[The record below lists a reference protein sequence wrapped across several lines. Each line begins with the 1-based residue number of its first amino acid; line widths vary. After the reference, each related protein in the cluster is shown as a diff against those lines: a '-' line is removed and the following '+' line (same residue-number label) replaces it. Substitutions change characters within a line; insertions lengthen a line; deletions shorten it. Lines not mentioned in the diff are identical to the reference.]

1 MIIDFNDLQY
11 SIEKEM
17 ENKQNKPS
25 PGNDE
30 SKNEPKEQTN
40 HMVQT
45 KRKGG
50 NILFDKLQELPAK
63 VGTLNKK
70 FRLWLR
76 QRKNLSFYK
85 RYLDR
90 VQGGLYYGYGDA
102 ATIKENH
109 MIDDPVKILKG
120 RAQNYI
126 RSIIKDVNNLYET
139 VIKMANELE
148 TKTTVESAIPIIQ
161 TYCKDA
167 LNENIS
173 GKKVDQEKLPWKIK
187 LLNATKYKI
196 AKILLSHRNVV
207 GHEVYGYTAKNMVLK
222 GYPTPNHLIVTL
234 FVADPESYPVEQKV
248 TDIFKSADSFSI
260 LADSDKQDVFNV
272 ANMMEAVLSKTVDNK
287 VLNDI
292 KENKNRA
299 LANFKNANIEDKKDQ
314 GKILDSI
321 WEGINASC
329 RELLSRKAYLID
341 CINIYFDMIMR
352 IDNLGVKAIQEML
365 DVEAALSDKRY
376 NRSLN
381 VAHSKTKD
389 RDNKYRDDYEYEK
402 SSAGKR
408 DQYRKINE
416 TAKKLNRM

>member
-17 ENKQNKPS
+17 ENKQNNPPTQNKEPS
-25 PGNDE
+25 KDQ
-30 SKNEPKEQTN
+30 PKEQNN
-40 HMVQT
+40 HMVQA
-45 KRKGG
+45 KKSG
-50 NILFDKLQELPAK
+50 NVLFDKLQELPAK
-63 VGTLNKK
+63 TNTLTKK

-76 QRKNLSFYK
+76 QRKNLGFYK

-90 VQGGLYYGYGDA
+90 VQGGLYNRYGNEA
-102 ATIKENH
+102 RVKENN
-109 MIDDPVKILKG
+109 MVGDPVEILKG
-120 RAQNYI
+120 PAQTYI
-126 RSIIKDVNNLYET
+126 RSIVKNINNLYET
-139 VIKMANELE
+139 VLKMANDLE
-148 TKTTVESAIPIIQ
+148 SKMSVEAAIPVIQ

-167 LNENIS
+167 LTENVS
-173 GKKVDQEKLPWKIK
+173 GKKVDQNKLPWKEKI
-187 LLNATKYKI
+187 LNATKYKI
-196 AKILLSHRNVV
+196 AKILMSNRDT
-207 GHEVYGYTAKNMVLK
+207 GIYGYTAKNMVLK
-222 GYPTPNHLIVTL
+222 GYPKPNHLIVTL
-234 FVADPESYPVEQKV
+234 FVEDPEEYPQEQSV

-292 KENKNRA
+292 KENKNKA
-299 LANFKNANIEDKKDQ
+299 LMRFKNADIEDKKDQ

-329 RELLSRKAYLID
+329 KELLSRKAYLID

-365 DVEAALSDKRY
+365 DVEAAHSDKRY
-376 NRSLN
+376 NKSLN
-381 VAHSKTKD
+381 VAHTKTKD
-389 RDNKYRDDYEYEK
+389 RDNKYRDDYDPDK
-402 SSAGKR
+402 STAGKR
-408 DQYRKINE
+408 EQYRKMNE

>member
-1 MIIDFNDLQY
+1 
-11 SIEKEM
+11 
-17 ENKQNKPS
+17 
-25 PGNDE
+25 
-30 SKNEPKEQTN
+30 
-40 HMVQT
+40 MV
-45 KRKGG
+45 G
-50 NILFDKLQELPAK
+50 
-63 VGTLNKK
+63 
-70 FRLWLR
+70 
-76 QRKNLSFYK
+76 
-85 RYLDR
+85 
-90 VQGGLYYGYGDA
+90 
-102 ATIKENH
+102 
-109 MIDDPVKILKG
+109 DPVEILKG
-120 RAQNYI
+120 PAQSYI
-126 RSIIKDVNNLYET
+126 RSIVKNINNLYET
-139 VIKMANELE
+139 VTKMANELE
-148 TKTTVESAIPIIQ
+148 TKTTVEAAIPIIQ

-167 LNENIS
+167 LSENIS
-173 GKKVDQEKLPWKIK
+173 GKKVDQEKLPWKTK

-196 AKILLSHRNVV
+196 AKILLSNRDT
-207 GHEVYGYTAKNMVLK
+207 GVYGYTAKNMVLK
-222 GYPTPNHLIVTL
+222 GYPKPNHLIVTM
-234 FVADPESYPVEQKV
+234 FVEDPEEYPQEQSV
-248 TDIFKSADSFSI
+248 TDIFRSADSFSI

-292 KENKNRA
+292 KENKNKA
-299 LANFKNANIEDKKDQ
+299 LTNFKNANIEDKKDQ

-365 DVEAALSDKRY
+365 DVEAAHSDKRY

-389 RDNKYRDDYEYEK
+389 RDNKYRDDYDYEK

-408 DQYRKINE
+408 DQYRRMNE

>member
-25 PGNDE
+25 PGNNE
-30 SKNEPKEQTN
+30 SKTEPKEQTN
-40 HMVQT
+40 HMVQA

-50 NILFDKLQELPAK
+50 NVLFDKLQELPAK
-63 VGTLNKK
+63 AGTLNKK

-76 QRKNLSFYK
+76 QRKNLGFYK

-90 VQGGLYYGYGDA
+90 VQGGLYNRYGGEA
-102 ATIKENH
+102 RVKENH
-109 MIDDPVKILKG
+109 MVGDPVEILKG
-120 RAQNYI
+120 PAQSYI
-126 RSIIKDVNNLYET
+126 RSIVKNINNLYET

-148 TKTTVESAIPIIQ
+148 TKTTAEAAIPIIQ
-161 TYCKDA
+161 TYCKDS
-167 LNENIS
+167 LSENIS
-173 GKKVDQEKLPWKIK
+173 GKKVDQEKLPWKTK

-196 AKILLSHRNVV
+196 AKILLSNRDT
-207 GHEVYGYTAKNMVLK
+207 GVYGYTAKNMVLK
-222 GYPTPNHLIVTL
+222 GYPKPNHLIVTM
-234 FVADPESYPVEQKV
+234 FVEDPEEYPQEQSV
-248 TDIFKSADSFSI
+248 TDIFRSADSFSI

-292 KENKNRA
+292 KENKNKA
-299 LANFKNANIEDKKDQ
+299 LMNFKNANIEDKKDQ

-365 DVEAALSDKRY
+365 DVEAAHSDKRY

-408 DQYRKINE
+408 DQYRKMNE
-416 TAKKLNRM
+416 TAKKLNKM